1 MNMKWIQQV
10 LLKIQS
16 GHNSQMDRRTSALT
30 DGRTGW
36 NQYTPFQL
44 CWLQARFWP
53 WMCRLV
59 VPHGAMNLVVAQST
73 PSHYPKHQS
82 IMGQDCNSI
91 TNALELCL
99 FCINSL
105 WPRDVIWR
113 QGSRSTLAQVMACWR
128 HQAITW
134 ANVDLTSVRSS
145 GIHLRTIS
153 PKMPKPPIT
162 EITFKNYLS
171 KKFHSNLP
179 RANELKHLYDPSEIL
194 DLYCTTSLYIPPSLI
209 SLTCG
214 SSLHTST
221 GFLSRFLSVIRCTG
235 NHIRWSSILIG
246 YWISQWQPSVFHNSL
261 RQSIVFNPHL
271 FLAIWCHRRPHT
283 LYRSLINH
291 LLQPRLQLLQTAV
304 CRLNNRHATVV
315 AGAPMETQLE
325 GGDDVMVVTVDG
337 SVTSRRFVHHGMKV
351 GELYEV
357 PRLENTTRNSEL
369 SEEQIAVMV

>member
-1 MNMKWIQQV
+1 MRFSPVRGVDLIPDTVCKSRWYRQILSRLCADLRENPTKQWASRDA
-10 LLKIQS
+10 LIQS
-16 GHNSQMDRRTSALT
+16 AGSISDSARYHSDANIAL
-30 DGRTGW
+30 GPILKM
-36 NQYTPFQL
+36 YIP
-44 CWLQARFWP
+44 
-53 WMCRLV
+53 
-59 VPHGAMNLVVAQST
+59 
-73 PSHYPKHQS
+73 
-82 IMGQDCNSI
+82 GQI
-91 TNALELCL
+91 RIFNAL
-99 FCINSL
+99 NS
-105 WPRDVIWR
+105 D
-113 QGSRSTLAQVMACWR
+113 GYSTGNAPPSGNNAWR

-271 FLAIWCHRRPHT
+271 FPAIWCHRRPHT